1 MPDTRSCDLEK
12 TTVNRIHASLLAV
25 LLCAPVLAG
34 EPRVEFLDDLYLSSP
49 GTMLGVIQATQRSVG
64 TLMILAHNP
73 GTHSL
78 AVGLARSGDQGPLS
92 EMRMKFPTGA
102 VAGIDFDVDDWSGVD
117 QGGQLIHFIRPR
129 ALTD

>member
-1 MPDTRSCDLEK
+1 MGYTPDLTYSSTSVRTRE
-12 TTVNRIHASLLAV
+12 TW
-25 LLCAPVLAG
+25 AG
-34 EPRVEFLDDLYLSSP
+34 MEEHLGPRPRVEFLDDLYLSSP

-102 VAGIDFDVDDWSGVD
+102 VAVIDFDVDDWSGVD